1 VTRYLFPC
9 ALFAGLGLLAF
20 TTPGKVVASD
30 SDREGQ
36 KIAYFGDRGPILIE
50 LNIHIDGKPLRE
62 VHEALMQKLFD
73 YLDRDGD
80 GVLSKSEA
88 AAAPS
93 PATLSNPL
101 SLLGRRVGGVQ
112 QRLRPDR
119 DGNVTRKAL
128 AAYYRRSGLPPLQV
142 SDGSNQ
148 GNVFRL
154 VGAPQETS
162 ADKLTDRLFELLDTD
177 KDGKLSRKE
186 LEAAPEILGRMDVD
200 EDEMITSA
208 EIMGQAG
215 GSNGYGGFAFVVD
228 SFGQMGAGSRTIHVV
243 ADGRQDEALG
253 RLILQRY
260 GKRGEKFVS
269 ASSLGLSK
277 EALATLDPDDTG
289 KLTPAMLARFG
300 TLPPGASFTVHLGN
314 RGDRPMIAVNGD
326 KPLPEGVKAKVTDR
340 GATLQL
346 GSSRLE
352 LGEVSASNVRIAIN
366 LRDQVKMV
374 FRRADPDNKGY
385 VERKNAGRG
394 NVFADSFDAI
404 DRDGDGKIT
413 EKELMAWFDQMDSLR
428 KLVDRSCV
436 SMVVSTEGRGLFEY
450 LDTNR
455 DGKLSIRELR
465 KAAELLERLGARD
478 GKLDREDVP
487 RHHRGGLALGPNGGQ
502 DPLGR
507 KAIVFRQGD
516 MRATRPSAA
525 RGPLWFQKM
534 DRNRDGDVSRKEF
547 LGTDEQFK
555 AIDTD
560 GDGLISVEEAEAF
573 DKRQPPRPQPRN
585 ERRVPVERRR

>member
-9 ALFAGLGLLAF
+9 ALFAGLGLLAL
-20 TTPGKVVASD
+20 TTPGQVVAAD
-30 SDREGQ
+30 SDRGGQ
-36 KIAYFGDRGPILIE
+36 KIVYFGDRGPILIE
-50 LNIHIDGKPLRE
+50 LNIHIDGKPLRD

-101 SLLGRRVGGVQ
+101 SLLGRRVTGNQ

-119 DGNVTRKAL
+119 DGNVTREAL

-148 GNVFRL
+148 GSIFRL

-215 GSNGYGGFAFVVD
+215 GSSVGGGFAFVVD

-269 ASSLGLSK
+269 APSLGLSK
-277 EALATLDPDDTG
+277 DALAALDPDDTG

-300 TLPPGASFTVHLGN
+300 TLPPSASFTVHLGN

-352 LGEVSASNVRIAIN
+352 LGEVSASNVRIAVN
-366 LRDQVKMV
+366 LRDQLKMV
-374 FRRADPDNKGY
+374 FRRADPENKGY
-385 VERKNAGRG
+385 VERKNVGRG
-394 NVFADSFDAI
+394 NVFGDSFDAI

-413 EKELMAWFDQMDSLR
+413 EKELIAWFDQMQSLR

-465 KAAELLERLGARD
+465 KAVELLERLGARD
-478 GKLDREDVP
+478 GKLAREDVP

-516 MRATRPSAA
+516 MRATRPSPS

-560 GDGLISVEEAEAF
+560 GDGLISVEEAEAY
-573 DKRQPPRPQPRN
+573 DKRQPPRQQPRN
-585 ERRVPVERRR
+585 ERRAPVERRR